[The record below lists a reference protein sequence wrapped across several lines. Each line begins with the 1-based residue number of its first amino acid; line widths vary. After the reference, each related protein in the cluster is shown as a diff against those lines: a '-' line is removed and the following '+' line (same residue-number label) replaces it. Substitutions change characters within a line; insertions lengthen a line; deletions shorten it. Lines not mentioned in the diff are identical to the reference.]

1 MIVFCVSATIVT
13 TEAKLIKISVIKKNW
28 NFKTMYI
35 PITLI
40 ADKLKFY
47 FILNSYLFSIDQL
60 IYFFDFKIFLTNYRF
75 KVWKSQ

>member
-40 ADKLKFY
+40 AHKLKFY

-75 KVWKSQ
+75 KV